1 MVLTPEAPPARAV
14 MSPDGFKIATYEW
27 GTDDQPTVVAVH
39 GFASSALLNFFQ
51 TGWVRDLTRAGFRV
65 IALDQ
70 RGHGASDKPHSPAD
84 YTLEKLV
91 DDLLAVMDTYMLDE
105 AQYVGYSLGSR
116 VGWQAALDL
125 PDRITRVV
133 LGGIPDGDPLTRF
146 RVDEARAFI
155 TDGSPVD
162 DPITNAY
169 VTMAGGIAGNDLEAL
184 VSLVEGMRGGTQPDR
199 ANPPGQPILFATG
212 SEDGIIEKSR
222 ALAEATPNGAFFEIP
237 GRHHFNA
244 PTSRAFRDAAI
255 DFICAGVQTGV

>member
-1 MVLTPEAPPARAV
+1 
-14 MSPDGFKIATYEW
+14 MSSDGFKIATYEW
-27 GTDDQPTVVAVH
+27 GSDDQPTVVVVH

-70 RGHGASDKPHSPAD
+70 RGHGASDKPHSPGD

-91 DDLLAVMDTYMLDE
+91 GDLLAVMDTYMLDE

-116 VGWQAALDL
+116 VGWQAAIDL
-125 PDRITRVV
+125 PERITRVV

-155 TDGSPVD
+155 ADGTPVD
-162 DPITNAY
+162 DVITNAY
-169 VTMAGGIAGNDLEAL
+169 LTMAGSIPGNDLDAL

-199 ANPPGQPILFATG
+199 AHPPTQPILFATG

-222 ALAEATPNGAFFEIP
+222 ALAEATPSGTFFEIP

-255 DFICAGVQTGV
+255 TFVSS